1 MSIEEQ
7 NKEMAKALSI
17 STDTLVTELYLQRD
31 RIAELENGL
40 EELKSQLIDSGYKED
55 SVLILSINELKNK

>member
-7 NKEMAKALSI
+7 NKEMAKALSN

>member
-7 NKEMAKALSI
+7 NKEMAKALSN
-17 STDTLVTELYLQRD
+17 STDTLVTELCLQRD